1 VTGLIFTALMLVL
14 LAMAVMRPFVG
25 ILVWCWISFMNPH
38 RLLGGGFGVDQPW
51 AMLTFL
57 ATLIGCVIAREPRR
71 PAVNGTTVLLMLL
84 WLGTTVTS
92 LTAMAPWYI
101 VEPKW
106 LQFTKV
112 IVALLLTASLLTEVP
127 RIHALIWAI
136 VISLGYYGV
145 KGGAFALVTGGN
157 YRVFGPQA
165 SMIEDNNH
173 LAAALLVTLP
183 LMNYLRLHSAHALV
197 RYGLLGAMG
206 LTLLAI
212 VASYSRGA
220 LLGLAAL
227 TLILWWNGPHKLMF
241 GAFLALAV
249 AGAITMM
256 PPAWLDRMNTIQSY
270 DQDTS
275 AGDRLTMWSTSW
287 KLALDHPLTGSGFM
301 GPYTREVVDT
311 VDPASPA
318 RAVHSIW
325 FETLGEHGFPV
336 FLVWFAITLVALA
349 NCAWLAR
356 ATRNR
361 PELLW
366 ARDLGKMVQASIVAY
381 LVAGT
386 FLSLSYWDGYFTILV
401 SVAATRAL
409 LATNSAGKAN
419 RNTAA
424 DAGSWP
430 RRGTSKSARPLVTQ
444 YSGVAARSVDG
455 EQHAR

>member
-1 VTGLIFTALMLVL
+1 VTGLIFTALMLAL
-14 LAMAVMRPFVG
+14 LGMAAIRPFVG

-38 RLLGGGFGVDQPW
+38 RLLGGGFGEAQPW

-57 ATLIGCVIAREPRR
+57 TTLIGCVIAREPRR
-71 PAVNGTTVLLMLL
+71 PAVNGTTVLLVLL

-112 IVALLLTASLLTEVP
+112 IVALLLTASLLTNVR

-136 VISLGYYGV
+136 VISLGYFGV
-145 KGGAFALVTGGN
+145 KGGAFTLLSGGEF
-157 YRVFGPQA
+157 RVFGPPA

-183 LMNYLRLHSAHALV
+183 LINYLRLHSAHAPV
-197 RYGLLGAMG
+197 RWGLLGAMG

-220 LLGLAAL
+220 LLGLGAL

-249 AGAITMM
+249 TGAITMM
-256 PPAWLDRMNTIQSY
+256 PPAWLERMDTIQSY
-270 DQDTS
+270 DQDAS
-275 AGDRLTMWSTSW
+275 AEGRLTMWSTSW

-301 GPYTREVVDT
+301 GPYTRQVVDT

-318 RAVHSIW
+318 RAVHSVW
-325 FETLGEHGFPV
+325 FEALGEHGFPV
-336 FLVWFAITLVALA
+336 FLVWCTITLVALA

-361 PELLW
+361 PDLRW

-401 SVAATRAL
+401 GVAATRTLVATTTAATAKRMTAAYGGPGLPWRTKKPARAL
-409 LATNSAGKAN
+409 LPQY
-419 RNTAA
+419 
-424 DAGSWP
+424 P
-430 RRGTSKSARPLVTQ
+430 RTPAVSGDGARR
-444 YSGVAARSVDG
+444 AR
-455 EQHAR
+455 